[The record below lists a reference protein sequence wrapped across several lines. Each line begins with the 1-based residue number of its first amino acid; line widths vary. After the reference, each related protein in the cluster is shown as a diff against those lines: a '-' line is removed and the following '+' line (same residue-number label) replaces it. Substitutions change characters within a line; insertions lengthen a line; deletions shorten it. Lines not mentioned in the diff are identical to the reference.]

1 MKRTLALILAL
12 TLLFSAMLGVISFAD
27 ESPAPAEATPEL
39 KISNCSIMF
48 GDTVYLLVAVNYS
61 QFGSNPGNITLKV
74 TNNATGE
81 AKTFAPDPRVEEF
94 ENFPANCAGFL
105 ISNLGAQNMGDQ
117 LTLQAYKGGVASG
130 KAVSYS
136 ILDYVLSTNA
146 KYGDLA
152 EYENLV
158 NLVNALLTY
167 GAKAQVAFDHFNTV
181 ADSTRVYD
189 LWDEE
194 NGKLTAYSYVKLF
207 GGATFENGT
216 TKALVGKGSAPLV
229 ASVKNG
235 AAAGYYWLN
244 SDLDLAT
251 ATYEKTTTFTVP
263 YSEESETYTATQFYF
278 NMDYYTGENID
289 VVYGSPAAVLG
300 QQVMVTS
307 TAGQA
312 VATPGYLES
321 ITTAASAAGR
331 TTIAFGQDS
340 ANLSTTNYVPAAL
353 REAASVSGQITF
365 SITLASQ
372 DKQPITDITLRNSPK
387 METYQ
392 YPMYSAPGATSPTAN
407 SSVSLANYYYDANG
421 SKLPRSSYGLF
432 KLFSNTYVNTNE
444 YYVCAYYTA
453 PANASTN
460 TSTRVSAKL
469 SALTPVNADKSNLA
483 DAFTTYHV
491 VFDFDTNEMRYYVN
505 NDFTEAVYTC
515 TLPISL
521 DFITGGSTTYLQIQ
535 GAYTEG
541 NSTFYKSMSITYG
554 DIAKL
559 K

>member
-27 ESPAPAEATPEL
+27 ETPAPAEATPEL

-81 AKTFAPDPRVEEF
+81 AKTFAPDPRVEAF
-94 ENFPANCAGFL
+94 DNFPANCAGFL

-136 ILDYVLSTNA
+136 VLDYVLSTNA

-216 TKALVGKGSAPLV
+216 TKALVGKGAAPLV

-235 AAAGYYWLN
+235 AAGGYYWLN

-289 VVYGSPAAVLG
+289 MAYQSSEAVLG
-300 QQVMVTS
+300 QQVLVTS
-307 TAGQA
+307 TSGQA
-312 VATPGYLES
+312 VVTKGYLES

-331 TTIAFGQDS
+331 TTIAFGQDDS
-340 ANLSTTNYVPAAL
+340 TLGTTNYVPVAL

-372 DKQPITDITLRNSPK
+372 DKQPITDITLRNSPVIA
-387 METYQ
+387 TYQ
-392 YPMYSAPGATSPTAN
+392 YPMYTDSTATSKVAN
-407 SSVSLANYYYDANG
+407 NQISFANYYYGANG
-421 SKLPRSSYGLF
+421 SKIAGSSYGLF
-432 KLFSNTYVNTNE
+432 KLFSNTYAGSA

-453 PANASTN
+453 PANASTDTTARN
-460 TSTRVSAKL
+460 AGKL

-491 VFDFDTNEMRYYVN
+491 VFDFDTNQMRYYVN

-521 DFITGGSTTYLQIQ
+521 DFITGGSSTYLQIQ
-535 GAYTEG
+535 GAYSAG